1 MQNSRISNRL
11 VRKMKKKYTIL
22 ASNGPRMLGDMFHQ
36 NRLKAKQFCGTKP
49 HARMRLKSLRASVC
63 KN

>member
-11 VRKMKKKYTIL
+11 VRRMKKEYTIL